1 MLRKVGTSISFHS
14 KLGLESLGSQV
25 IAGVS
30 NSVYVELCSYSL
42 KKFASLNVREVIGA

>member
-1 MLRKVGTSISFHS
+1 MLRKVGASISFHS
-14 KLGLESLGSQV
+14 KLGLKLLGSQV